1 MTGRPQ
7 ETEAEPYY
15 QGYIQ
20 QVQGDDAL
28 AAMNAQLE
36 EIMMLLGAIPEEKS
50 LYRYAPEKWSIR
62 QVLGHI
68 SDAERAFAF
77 RLMHFARGFDAPV
90 PGFDQ
95 EISAAGAE
103 SDRVSWS
110 DLVEEFRW
118 VRLST
123 IALVKNLPPEAWDRN
138 GIASEKSFTVRSL
151 AFIIPGHA
159 AHHMKIV
166 RERYV

>member
-1 MTGRPQ
+1 MRGRPQ
-7 ETEAEPYY
+7 ETEAAPYY

-20 QVQGDDAL
+20 QAEGDDAL
-28 AAMNAQLE
+28 AAMEQQLDE
-36 EIMMLLGAIPEEKS
+36 MMALLSGISEEKS

-123 IALVKNLPPEAWDRN
+123 IALVKNLPPEAWDRS

>member
-1 MTGRPQ
+1 MTGRPKD
-7 ETEAEPYY
+7 TEAAPYY
-15 QGYIQ
+15 QRYIQ
-20 QVQGDDAL
+20 QAKGDDAL
-28 AAMNAQLE
+28 AAMERQLDE
-36 EIMMLLGAIPEEKS
+36 MAARLSAISDEKS

-62 QVLGHI
+62 QVLGHV

-77 RLMHFARGFDAPV
+77 RLMHFARGFNTPV

-95 EISAAGAE
+95 EIAAAGAE
-103 SDRVSWS
+103 SNRVRWS
-110 DLVEEFRW
+110 DLVEEFRQ

-123 IALVKNLPPEAWDRN
+123 IALVKNLPPEAWNRS

-159 AHHMKIV
+159 AHHMKILQ
-166 RERYV
+166 ERYL